1 MSLRTPLG
9 RVLYHGAARGEAV
22 SHWIVERVTGLALA
36 PLSIWLL
43 VQLLSLPQS
52 DYAAVTAW
60 IATGWNPVWLTL
72 TVVIAAWHSW
82 QGVQVVIEDYVH
94 GFATKTLSLVLSAFA
109 HALIAASGAYAVLHI
124 AFRGAP

>member
-9 RVLYHGAARGEAV
+9 RVLSHGAARGEAV

-36 PLSIWLL
+36 PLCIWLL
-43 VQLLSLPQS
+43 VQLLSVPQA

-60 IATGWNPVWLTL
+60 IAAGWNPVWLTL
-72 TVVIAAWHSW
+72 TVLIAAWHSW

-94 GFATKTLSLVLSAFA
+94 GFAVKAISLVLLAFA
-109 HALIAASGAYAVLHI
+109 HALIAASGVYAVLHI
-124 AFRGAP
+124 AFRGAA